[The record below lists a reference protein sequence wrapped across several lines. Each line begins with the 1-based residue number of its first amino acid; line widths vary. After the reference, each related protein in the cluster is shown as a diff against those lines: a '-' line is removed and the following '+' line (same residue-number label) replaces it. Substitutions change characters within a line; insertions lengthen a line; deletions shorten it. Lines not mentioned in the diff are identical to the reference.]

1 MEVHHHSHSARKKWS
16 HYFWEFFM
24 LFLAVTLGF
33 FVENRREHYVEHLR
47 EKEYAKSLHD
57 DLAND
62 TMAIQRT
69 IDEKKWVKAKFDSVQ
84 QILDSGDLIKNN
96 EFIYYVERYITL
108 NDVFTSQDVTYQQ
121 LRSSG
126 NFRYISNVGLYKDIA
141 DYYNLYSR
149 YQEVD
154 GSFGT
159 INKNE
164 LINVE
169 AKIFDPKDLAELDNY
184 EAKTFYDVALP
195 AKRKLNPISTDKES
209 LKLLYL
215 HFSNAKYRS
224 GSSMVV
230 LSWLKGK
237 AVGIM
242 DELKKEYHF
251 K

>member
-1 MEVHHHSHSARKKWS
+1 MEVHAHSHTERKKWS

-47 EKEYAKSLHD
+47 EKEYAKSLYD
-57 DLAND
+57 DLTID
-62 TMAIQRT
+62 TATIQRT
-69 IDEKKWVKAKFDSVQ
+69 IDEKKWIKAKFDSAQ
-84 QILDSGDLIKNN
+84 QILDSGDLINNN

-126 NFRYISNVGLYKDIA
+126 NFRYISNVGLYKKIA

-149 YQEVD
+149 YQDVD

-164 LINVE
+164 LINIE
-169 AKIFDPKDLAELDNY
+169 AKIFDPKALADLDNY
-184 EAKTFYDVALP
+184 EPTTFYDLVLP
-195 AKRKLNPISTDKES
+195 PKKKLHPMSTDKES

-224 GSSMVV
+224 GSSMV
-230 LSWLKGK
+230 LLTWLKRK
-237 AVGIM
+237 AVEIM
-242 DELKKEYHF
+242 KELKKEYHL